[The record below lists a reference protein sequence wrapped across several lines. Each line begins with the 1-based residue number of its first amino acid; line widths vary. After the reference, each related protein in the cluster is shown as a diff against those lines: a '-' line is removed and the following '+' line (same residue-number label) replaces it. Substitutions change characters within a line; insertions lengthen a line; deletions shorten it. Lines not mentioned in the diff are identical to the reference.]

1 MWKPTYAEG
10 GGGDRRWPWPWSG
23 SGRRGGVGFLLLGFL
38 RVWVC
43 VLVDSVG
50 VLGCGGCSTIWPGK
64 NGHLWGVDVER
75 CKGGGWETMLGLSL
89 VGVSNS
95 RSTRGRG
102 LLGEEHWP
110 GCVAI
115 CVHVG
120 GDEEG
125 RKIGGG
131 RSLVESSGR
140 WSRLVL
146 CRAMEKGGWWL
157 LERQGHRCCPF
168 SGPSRARCLARG
180 LVSVPR
186 RGDAGVPVSWCFL
199 AFNVIIGA
207 RMDVDLSCR

>member
-10 GGGDRRWPWPWSG
+10 GGGDRRWLWPWSG
-23 SGRRGGVGFLLLGFL
+23 SGQRGGVGFLLLGFL

-50 VLGCGGCSTIWPGK
+50 VLGCGGYSTIWPGK
-64 NGHLWGVDVER
+64 NGHLWGVDAER
-75 CKGGGWETMLGLSL
+75 CEGGGWETMLGLSL

-146 CRAMEKGGWWL
+146 CRAMEKGGGGCWSVKDIGVVL
-157 LERQGHRCCPF
+157 SLGHRRLDVLPVGWF
-168 SGPSRARCLARG
+168 LSRDGEMLAFRCLG
-180 LVSVPR
+180 VSLP
-186 RGDAGVPVSWCFL
+186 S
-199 AFNVIIGA
+199 
-207 RMDVDLSCR
+207 M